1 MQEVYTYSID
11 LTIEQLRIA
20 HFLADGINTYT
31 PRGHWKSIAATHFVQ
46 QHCSEARLARN
57 IALLNMSLIDAAV
70 VCWDAKSIYITPRP
84 SQINPDIKTVTGIP
98 NFPAYISISG
108 DCPLPL
114 TLAWVAGTRLS
125 SITPAKFRR
134 RDIID
139 VYRSLRLCRM
149 VEDKPSPDLGSYY
162 LTSTLARCLKS
173 PSDTRSRVKPF
184 RMRATQS
191 RPTF

>member
-46 QHCSEARLARN
+46 QHCSEARWARN

-98 NFPAYISISG
+98 NFPAYISKHSTFS
-108 DCPLPL
+108 DAAS
-114 TLAWVAGTRLS
+114 TTLS
-125 SITPAKFRR
+125 SIIPENTSKYITQAKEASMSRLYSA
-134 RDIID
+134 IY
-139 VYRSLRLCRM
+139 YRSDCEKGL
-149 VEDKPSPDLGSYY
+149 ETGN
-162 LTSTLARCLKS
+162 
-173 PSDTRSRVKPF
+173 
-184 RMRATQS
+184 
-191 RPTF
+191 